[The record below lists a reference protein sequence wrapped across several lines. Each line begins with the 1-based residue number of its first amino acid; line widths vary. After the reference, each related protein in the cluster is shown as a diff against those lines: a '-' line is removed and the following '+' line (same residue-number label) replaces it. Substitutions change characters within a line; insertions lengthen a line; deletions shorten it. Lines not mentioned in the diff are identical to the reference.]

1 MLATIFDGH
10 GFRQCSADEARQAS
24 SDAGL
29 TWIDIRLESLQD
41 PDAMA
46 MASAAGVPMP
56 ALKQALT
63 EDLDLGFRI
72 TPSGVHGI
80 GWLDDNDGM
89 PAVQCAF
96 AWNQHRLVTIRLAGD
111 KAMTQVQARIQE
123 RADALV
129 ATPSKIVGSVLQLMM
144 ATVQRGLTELSVK
157 VGTLDMEIIDTNTP
171 QAAQSAQ
178 LTQYRKTF
186 GPLALRFPLYLVNVN
201 TALIDPGSVPGLD
214 AAGIAEIQQFATD
227 AQNTASII
235 GNVADGIRN
244 AAQDIQGQVS
254 TWQGNRINALTMVTM
269 IFLPISFLTGYFGMN
284 FTWLDNQLNSW
295 ASWFILG
302 FLLMIVVALGSM
314 LLLVRHGYSLSGNVR
329 ERRRRKRAARQ
340 AAQDAVAPGS
350 R

>member
-1 MLATIFDGH
+1 MIATIFDGH

-24 SDAGL
+24 GDAGL
-29 TWIDIRLESLQD
+29 TWIDIRLDSLH
-41 PDAMA
+41 DAEALDMA
-46 MASAAGVPMP
+46 TAAGVPLP
-56 ALKQALT
+56 SLKQALT
-63 EDLDLGFRI
+63 QDLDLAFRI
-72 TPSGVHGI
+72 TSAGVHGI
-80 GWLDDNDGM
+80 GWLDDNDGS

-96 AWNQHRLVTIRLAGD
+96 AWNQHRLVTIRLSGD
-111 KAMTQVQARIQE
+111 KAMSLVQTRIQD
-123 RADALV
+123 RADALM

-144 ATVQRGLTELSVK
+144 ATVQRGLTDLSVK
-157 VGTLDMEIIDTNTP
+157 VGTLDMEIIDTSTP
-171 QAAQSAQ
+171 QSSQSAQ
-178 LTQYRKTF
+178 LTQFRKTF
-186 GPLALRFPLYLVNVN
+186 QPLALRFPVYLVNVN

-214 AAGIAEIQQFATD
+214 AAGISELQQFATD

-284 FTWLDNQLNSW
+284 FSWLDNQLNSW

-314 LLLVRHGYSLSGNVR
+314 LLLVRHGYSLSGEVR

-340 AAQDAVAPGS
+340 AAQEVVAPGS